1 MKHYVVTDWV
11 ETAQL
16 WARRHALPIFFIAL
30 TIGLT
35 LILSFDLPGSNQVIA
50 VVGQPAQ
57 NDIFSPRSMTYT
69 SDLLTNQA
77 REQASRIV
85 SEVFTPLDLA
95 IGRSQ
100 LTLAREVFTFIEAV
114 RADSSATIGRKL
126 EYLTAIEGLT
136 ISEAGGQA
144 LLDLSQADF
153 DEVRANVFAIIEDL
167 MRQEIRPA
175 QISDFQR
182 TARRL
187 VSLELSTTQTSVVA
201 ELAPQFIVPTVFP
214 DEEATASARSE
225 AAAAVPPVS
234 RTVARDQRIIRA
246 GEIVT
251 DTDYELLSELGL
263 LQQSTNWLHALS
275 MGLISL
281 GITILISLYWVRFQ
295 RQQFANGRY
304 LGVLGGFILIFTL
317 VGKIMMASDMLA
329 YWFPLAALSLLL
341 AVIYDFRFSILITGL
356 MAGLIGII
364 SPNSLEMTVYLAS
377 GGILSVLTLK
387 DTQRMA
393 AFFRAGLLAAGG
405 YFFVVVVFW
414 LLAGSDKN
422 PSDLA
427 MPAISSLGNG
437 LISSALTLA
446 GFYVLGGLF
455 GIVTILQ
462 LQDLSRLD
470 HPLLRELL
478 RLAPGT
484 YHHSIMVAN
493 LAEQAAERIGA
504 NSTLVRVSA
513 FYHDVGKTVRPPFFV
528 ENQEGVN
535 PHASL
540 DPLTSARIVI
550 KHVADGVG
558 LARQYRLP
566 FQVQDIIAEHHGTRP
581 VKSFYRKAQEAAGEG
596 GEIDIQAFRYP
607 GPRPRSREA
616 AIVMLAD
623 AIDATST
630 ALRPNTEKAIEK
642 LVNTII
648 EEDILEG
655 QLNDSKL
662 SMGDIDQLRASFIET
677 LKGRFHV
684 RVQYPGNELML
695 AENLPEFALPAIQVR
710 QPEQLPRTSP
720 RVALPE
726 PQIRN

>member
-1 MKHYVVTDWV
+1 MKHYAVSEWA
-11 ETAQL
+11 ENAQL
-16 WARRHALPIFFIAL
+16 WVRRHVLSIFFIAL

-57 NDIFSPRSMTYT
+57 NDIFSPRLLTYT
-69 SDLLTNQA
+69 SDLLTSQT
-77 REQASRIV
+77 REQASRTV

-100 LTLAREVFTFIEAV
+100 LTLAREAFAFIDAV
-114 RADSSATIGRKL
+114 RADSSATIERKL
-126 EYLTAIEGLT
+126 EYLKAIEGLT
-136 ISEAGGQA
+136 ISDAGGQA

-153 DEVRANVFAIIEDL
+153 DEVRVNIFAIIEDL
-167 MRQEIRPA
+167 MRQEIRPT
-175 QISDFQR
+175 QLNDFQR

-187 VSLELSTTQTSVVA
+187 ASLELSAIQTSVVT
-201 ELAPQFIVPTVFP
+201 ELAPQFIIATVFP
-214 DEEATASARSE
+214 DEEATAIARDE
-225 AAAAVPPVS
+225 AAATVQPVA
-234 RTVARDQRIIRA
+234 RTVARDQRIVRA

-251 DTDYELLSELGL
+251 ELDYELLNELGL
-263 LQQSTNWLHALS
+263 LQRATNWPRALS
-275 MGLISL
+275 MGLVSL
-281 GITILISLYWVRFQ
+281 GMATLISLYWVRFQ
-295 RQQFANGRY
+295 RQQFSNGRY

-317 VGKIMMASDMLA
+317 VGKIMTASDALA

-341 AVIYDFRFSILITGL
+341 AVVYDFRFSILITAL

-364 SPNSLEMTVYLAS
+364 SPNSLEMTIYLAS

-393 AFFRAGLLAAGG
+393 AFFQAGLLAACG
-405 YFFVVVVFW
+405 YFFVIICFW
-414 LLAGSDKN
+414 LLAGLEKN
-422 PSDLA
+422 PADLA
-427 MPAISSLGNG
+427 MPAVSALGNG

-513 FYHDVGKTVRPPFFV
+513 FYHDVGKTARPPFFV
-528 ENQEGVN
+528 ENQEGMD
-535 PHASL
+535 PHATL
-540 DPLTSARIVI
+540 DPFTSARIVI
-550 KHVADGVG
+550 NHVADGIA
-558 LARQYRLP
+558 LARQHRLP
-566 FQVQDIIAEHHGTRP
+566 FRVQDIIAEHHGTRP

-596 GEIDIQAFRYP
+596 VEIDIRAFRYP

-655 QLNDSKL
+655 QLNECEL
-662 SMGDIDQLRASFIET
+662 SMGDIEQLRASFIET

-684 RVQYPGNELML
+684 RVQYPGNELMM
-695 AENLPEFALPAIQVR
+695 AENLPEFALPAPQAR
-710 QPEQLPRTSP
+710 PLEQLPRTTNRS
-720 RVALPE
+720 ALPE